1 MTKQIIP
8 KTSHGSFIGDMDG
21 LMQKDVTPLLTH
33 WSYVSVAL
41 IHRLIDGLAQ
51 NCSNLSAVAMESL
64 QFCAKPSPCWQVRQ
78 RLTVGQCDD
87 PGSWTNSEVSGGISV
102 GDGKC
107 GAIHSVC
114 VRTRDCRHLGAE
126 MMSLQM
132 DIDCITEQTAPRIV
146 TDLMGSMIEYT
157 DAGFGMMNSV
167 YNAVAHYCNEWYV
180 LEWHSA
186 FTLKENQLFMGCDVM
201 GSPDDWYM
209 YHECYVRSI
218 CVVTWRYNKHCNRC
232 KLCFHWLSYMWWRH
246 TK

>member
-21 LMQKDVTPLLTH
+21 LMHKYVTPLLTH

-41 IHRLIDGLAQ
+41 IHRFIDGLAQ
-51 NCSNLSAVAMESL
+51 NCSNFSAVAMESL

-132 DIDCITEQTAPRIV
+132 DIDCITEQRAPRIV

-157 DAGFGMMNSV
+157 DAGVGMMNSV
-167 YNAVAHYCNEWYV
+167 YNAVAHYCNEWNMFWNDIRHLLWRRINFLWDVMLWVPQTTDTCIMNVMFGQYV
-180 LEWHSA
+180 LWRDA
-186 FTLKENQLFMGCDVM
+186 TTNIATDVNCVFTD
-201 GSPDDWYM
+201 
-209 YHECYVRSI
+209 
-218 CVVTWRYNKHCNRC
+218 
-232 KLCFHWLSYMWWRH
+232 
-246 TK
+246 